1 MGTKYRS
8 RNTDI
13 LLQYWKL
20 HPALS
25 LKALSHYPYLV
36 HNKNPQDSRW
46 NKKEQTCNWLS
57 FGNNSIIIL
66 AIKLPVKKK

>member
-8 RNTDI
+8 RNIDI
-13 LLQYWKL
+13 LSQYWKL

-36 HNKNPQDSRW
+36 HHKKPQDSRR
-46 NKKEQTCNWLS
+46 NRKEQTFNWLR

-66 AIKLPVKKK
+66 AIKLPS